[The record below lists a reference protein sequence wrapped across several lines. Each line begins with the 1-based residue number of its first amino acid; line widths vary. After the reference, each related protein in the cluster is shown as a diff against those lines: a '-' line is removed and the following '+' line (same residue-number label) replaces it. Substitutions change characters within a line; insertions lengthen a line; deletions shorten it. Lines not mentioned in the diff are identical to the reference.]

1 MNVVRAAS
9 IRRQREHF
17 RGLGQNIAA
26 DTSPTCNGT
35 WVVANAQNYSQFG
48 MSKTEYQNTLQ
59 WGGVV
64 WGGLL
69 SNVSLTDANGSA
81 FSISNGAI
89 HLYLFP
95 AAGGPQVTLKYDGNT
110 KTLYACAANVP
121 SPLVAPPLSPTPAAA
136 APNNI
141 PFIIAAV
148 LGVLVV
154 GGIIWAED

>member
-1 MNVVRAAS
+1 MNHVRAAS
-9 IRRQREHF
+9 VRRQRERL

-81 FSISNGAI
+81 FSNLERRDPSLPFSSGGR
-89 HLYLFP
+89 P
-95 AAGGPQVTLKYDGNT
+95 AGDVE
-110 KTLYACAANVP
+110 V
-121 SPLVAPPLSPTPAAA
+121 
-136 APNNI
+136 
-141 PFIIAAV
+141 
-148 LGVLVV
+148 
-154 GGIIWAED
+154 